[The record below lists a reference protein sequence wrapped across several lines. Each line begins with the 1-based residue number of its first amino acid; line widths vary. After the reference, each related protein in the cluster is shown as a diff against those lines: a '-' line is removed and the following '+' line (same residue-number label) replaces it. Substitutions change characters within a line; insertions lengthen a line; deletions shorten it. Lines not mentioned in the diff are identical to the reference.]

1 MMNAVNDRKL
11 KREASQYFKF
21 VHEQSKTKLQLYNV
35 ENQSRKKKR
44 KENYV
49 NFDWMDWICQLE
61 TIFWF
66 YNLRIQ

>member
-1 MMNAVNDRKL
+1 MNAVNDRKL

-21 VHEQSKTKLQLYNV
+21 VHEQSQDQITALQCW
-35 ENQSRKKKR
+35 ESEQEKKR